1 MTVRD
6 LQKVWVKDLPVCIT
20 ALAYYKKSKEYYSFA
35 TLVMDRSIRS
45 FTEETDK
52 YVLDLQIGSIDQ
64 AVDGTL
70 LIDVIQWI
78 DEDEESA

>member
-6 LQKVWVKDLPVCIT
+6 LKKVWVKDSPVCIT

-35 TLVMDRSIRS
+35 TIAMDRSIRS

-52 YVLDLQIGSIDQ
+52 YTLDLQIKSIDQ
-64 AVDGTL
+64 TANGTL